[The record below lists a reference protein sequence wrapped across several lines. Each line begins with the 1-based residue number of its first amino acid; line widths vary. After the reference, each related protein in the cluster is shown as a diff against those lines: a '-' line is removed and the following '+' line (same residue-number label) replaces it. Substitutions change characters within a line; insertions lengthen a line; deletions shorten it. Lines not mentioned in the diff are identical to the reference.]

1 MNQSPEPETLRL
13 FNKSKWLR
21 WIAIA
26 VIVMLALAVR
36 FYDLDDLPLDF
47 HSTRQM
53 HSMLMARGMYY
64 QTRSDIPE
72 WQKTMS
78 LEQWKLEGLIEPPI
92 MEGLTALGY
101 QLAGTDDLRIPR
113 VMSIIFWMLGA
124 LPLYWLA
131 RGLIDHNG
139 AVFALAFYLILPYGA
154 QASRAFQ
161 PDPLMVSTILWAVW
175 AAWHW
180 SNQPGWKWAI
190 ISGLLA
196 GLAVL
201 VKSVAAFFVA
211 GAWVGLL
218 LSSWGIKKVLKN
230 IPFYVAVV
238 LAALPFAAFTFY
250 GLKISGEMAG
260 QFSLR
265 FFPNLWIDPV
275 WYLRWNGEISSVVGF
290 EWFIASL
297 AGVFLMRKPAGRW
310 MMLGL
315 FAGYVAFSFAL
326 PYHAMT
332 HDYYQEPLI
341 PVVAI
346 GVGAVVSA
354 LITRLD
360 GPRWLYSAAIIG
372 LLVFWV
378 GLKAWDTRVAL
389 KRNDYRGE
397 PALWQKLGDRLG
409 HDSHVLAITQ
419 DYGYRLEY
427 WGWLTPTNWMNS
439 GDFMVRE
446 LAGQEFDRAKLFKEQ
461 VEGKDYFLVTAFGEF
476 DSQAEFKDM
485 INSAFPVLEKTD
497 DYIIYDLKHP
507 LPAGS
512 TAPAEAK

>member
-1 MNQSPEPETLRL
+1 MTQNNPSDSLRL
-13 FNKSKWLR
+13 FNTSRWLR
-21 WIAIA
+21 WTAISII
-26 VIVMLALAVR
+26 VILALVIR

-92 MEGLTALGY
+92 MEGLTAFGY

-113 VMSIIFWMLGA
+113 VMSILFWMLGA

-161 PDPLMVSTILWAVW
+161 PDPLMVSAILWAVW
-175 AAWHW
+175 AAWRW
-180 SNQPGWKWAI
+180 SDRPGWKRAI

-201 VKSVAAFFVA
+201 VKSVAGFFVA

-218 LSSWGIKKVLKN
+218 LSAWGIKKVVKN

-238 LAALPFAAFTFY
+238 LAALPLAAFTFY

-297 AGVFLMRKPAGRW
+297 AGVFLMQKPAGRW
-310 MMLGL
+310 MMFGL

-354 LITRLD
+354 LISRLD

-389 KRNDYRGE
+389 KRNDFRSE
-397 PALWQKLGDRLG
+397 PALWQKLGDKLG
-409 HDSHVLAITQ
+409 HESNVLAITQ

-446 LAGQEFDRAKLFKEQ
+446 LAGQEFDRANLFKEQ
-461 VEGKDYFLVTAFGEF
+461 VEGKDYFLVTAFNEF
-476 DSQAEFKDM
+476 DAQAEFKDL

-507 LPAGS
+507 LP
-512 TAPAEAK
+512 TVEVK

>member
-1 MNQSPEPETLRL
+1 MTQNNPSDSLRL
-13 FNKSKWLR
+13 FNTSRWLR
-21 WIAIA
+21 WAAIA
-26 VIVMLALAVR
+26 VIVILAIAIR

-53 HSMLMARGMYY
+53 HSALMARGMYY
-64 QTRSDIPE
+64 QNRTDIPE
-72 WQKTMS
+72 WQKTMAV
-78 LEQWKLEGLIEPPI
+78 EQWKLEGLIEPPI
-92 MEGLTALGY
+92 MEGLTAFGY
-101 QLAGTDDLRIPR
+101 QMAGTDDLRIPR

-175 AAWHW
+175 AAWRW
-180 SNQPGWKWAI
+180 SDCPGWKWAI

-218 LSSWGIKKVLKN
+218 LSTWGIRKVLKN
-230 IPFYVAVV
+230 IPFYVAVF
-238 LAALPFAAFTFY
+238 LAAMPFAAFTFY

-297 AGVFLMRKPAGRW
+297 AGVFLMQKPAGRW

-341 PVVAI
+341 PIVAI

-389 KRNDYRGE
+389 KRNDFRGE

-409 HDSHVLAITQ
+409 HDSHVLAITH

-446 LAGQEFDRAKLFKEQ
+446 LAGQEFDRVKLFKEQ
-461 VEGKDYFLVTAFGEF
+461 VEGKDYFLVTAFSEF
-476 DSQAEFKDM
+476 DAQAEFKQMMND
-485 INSAFPVLEKTD
+485 NFPVLDKTD

-507 LPAGS
+507 LPA
-512 TAPAEAK
+512 AEVK

>member
-1 MNQSPEPETLRL
+1 MNPGNPESPRL
-13 FNKSKWLR
+13 FEKSIWLR
-21 WIAIA
+21 GITIFVLVA
-26 VIVMLALAVR
+26 LALVIR

-53 HSMLMARGMYY
+53 HSALMARGMYY
-64 QTRSDIPE
+64 QTRADIPE
-72 WQKTMS
+72 WQKA
-78 LEQWKLEGLIEPPI
+78 EAYRQWKAEGLIEPPI
-92 MEGLTALGY
+92 MESLAAFGY

-113 VMSIIFWMLGA
+113 VLSILFWMLGA
-124 LPLYWLA
+124 LPLYRLA

-139 AVFALAFYLILPYGA
+139 AVFALAFYLIQPYGA

-161 PDPLMVSTILWAVW
+161 PDPLMVSSILWAVW
-175 AAWHW
+175 AAWRW
-180 SNQPGWKWAI
+180 SLRPGWKWALI
-190 ISGLLA
+190 AGLLA

-211 GAWVGLL
+211 GAWIGLL
-218 LSSWGIKKVLKN
+218 LSTWGLKRTLKDAS
-230 IPFYVAVV
+230 FWVAVI
-238 LAALPFAAFTFY
+238 LAALPFGAFTFY
-250 GLKISGEMAG
+250 GLKISGEMVG

-290 EWFIASL
+290 EWFLASL
-297 AGVFLMRKPAGRW
+297 VGIFLMRKSTGRW

-315 FAGYVAFSFAL
+315 FAGYLVFSFAL

-341 PVVAI
+341 PLVAL
-346 GVGAVVSA
+346 GAGAVIAA
-354 LITRLD
+354 LIAKLD
-360 GPRWLYSAAIIG
+360 GPRWLYSFAILG
-372 LLVFWV
+372 VLVYWV
-378 GLKAWDTRVAL
+378 GIKAWDVRVTL

-397 PALWQKLGDRLG
+397 PVLWQNLGEKLG

-427 WGWLTPTNWMNS
+427 WGWLTPQNWMNS

-446 LAGQEFDRAKLFKEQ
+446 LAGQQFDRTKMFKEQ
-461 VEGKDYFLVTAFGEF
+461 VEGKDYFLVTAFSEF
-476 DSQAEFKDM
+476 DSQGEFKKMMTDG
-485 INSAFPVLEKTD
+485 FPILEETG
-497 DYIIYDLKHP
+497 DYIIFDLRHP
-507 LPAGS
+507 LPAAAAGES
-512 TAPAEAK
+512 Q

>member
-1 MNQSPEPETLRL
+1 MNQNNPSESPRL

-21 WIAIA
+21 WTAIA
-26 VIVMLALAVR
+26 VIVVLSLAVR

-64 QTRSDIPE
+64 QTRTGIPE

-92 MEGLTALGY
+92 MEGLTAFGY

-113 VMSIIFWMLGA
+113 VMSILFWMLGA

-161 PDPLMVSTILWAVW
+161 PDPLMVSCILWAVW
-175 AAWHW
+175 AAWRW

-196 GLAVL
+196 GLAVM

-218 LSSWGIKKVLKN
+218 LSAWGIKKVIKN

-238 LAALPFAAFTFY
+238 LAALPFSAFIFY

-310 MMLGL
+310 MMIGL

-354 LITRLD
+354 LISRLD

-397 PALWQKLGDRLG
+397 PALWQNLGEKLG

-439 GDFMVRE
+439 GDFTVRE
-446 LAGQEFDRAKLFKEQ
+446 LAGQQFDRVKLFKEQ
-461 VEGKDYFLVTAFGEF
+461 VEGKDYFLVTAFGEY
-476 DSQAEFKDM
+476 DSQAEFKKMMTD
-485 INSAFPVLEKTD
+485 AFPVLEQTD

-507 LPAGS
+507 LP
-512 TAPAEAK
+512 TPEAK